1 MTTRQRVIV
10 VGGEPVGALAA
21 LYTARRGYDVELYD
35 LRDGQSGL
43 V

>member
-10 VGGEPVGALAA
+10 VGGGPVGALAG
-21 LYTARRGYDVELYD
+21 LYTARRGYDVELYE